1 MPTGK
6 YTMSDVAAVAPPI
19 GKYTAADLA
28 PSSAPPP
35 PQQGFFSS
43 FGDQNGIV
51 QGLKQVGSA
60 IMHHGDTLS
69 NLAGAV
75 DIRNPHGPLVDA
87 ISGEYNRIKGEA
99 GQVIQAQKDN
109 NLAAGISHGISMIPV
124 IGPGMDKA
132 VDQYADKNYS
142 GEMGTLAGMVSNLQL
157 PKTKAAVTS
166 AADIARDIPDTYRA
180 ARAGVVGGS
189 KLDQVIPGD
198 TVTPRQQYNIA
209 KSQGVNLDTA
219 QATNAPIPTQIKRV
233 TEHSLGGS
241 SKFEANNADNV
252 QALHGHAQGILDAAH
267 PDAMSREEFG
277 LAVKDALLEHKDVLE
292 KQAGLPEKATAIL
305 DSATPDSM
313 SREDFGN
320 TVQES
325 LRNHQTLLNDQASA
339 LFKDLDS
346 KVGNTLPDMQAVRT
360 QAQGIIKDNKNYYA
374 NHPELLS
381 GAPGRAWSIVKSLA
395 DTSSEAPKL
404 DTWSD
409 LHKMRSDL
417 MNMYRSPDIV
427 GSNAEGWLKQL
438 TGKVDESMT
447 GAASGLS
454 DADEAKFREAN
465 KIYSGM
471 KQTYDNPQNPLY
483 HIVRAQDGSTAA
495 NSLSNISPQIAKQI
509 RQAGSDLE
517 TPELNQHLQ
526 RQTIDRLMDPVGNGT
541 PDLAGLPDRFAKA
554 QKERLGGV
562 LSPRQMSDLHDLI
575 REIQTPG
582 PYDNPRSDVH
592 KIINSKDGLT
602 AAISALDAGP
612 EGIAQITKAAQAI
625 GSKDVIPQ
633 LQRQAM
639 SRLLS
644 PPGNDL
650 PDLKNL
656 PSRFTRAQK
665 EKLSSVLTPGQTQS
679 LDDLSRTS
687 RMVNFDANP
696 AGSGKLVQKQSEAS
710 ALGVGVLGG
719 ITGVA
724 TGNPALA
731 LSSAT
736 PLAYAGAQR
745 FISSKMT
752 NRAFTESIMN
762 PPLTGKA
769 LWANQGV
776 VKLLDHIGSDPA
788 ATLTRSDI
796 EALGKTP
803 QGKSLL
809 VRASGLTPG
818 SPAMKAL
825 IKSIKP

>member
-1 MPTGK
+1 M
-6 YTMSDVAAVAPPI
+6 
-19 GKYTAADLA
+19 
-28 PSSAPPP
+28 
-35 PQQGFFSS
+35 
-43 FGDQNGIV
+43 
-51 QGLKQVGSA
+51 
-60 IMHHGDTLS
+60 
-69 NLAGAV
+69 
-75 DIRNPHGPLVDA
+75 
-87 ISGEYNRIKGEA
+87 
-99 GQVIQAQKDN
+99 
-109 NLAAGISHGISMIPV
+109 
-124 IGPGMDKA
+124 
-132 VDQYADKNYS
+132 
-142 GEMGTLAGMVSNLQL
+142 
-157 PKTKAAVTS
+157 AAVTLDLS
-166 AADIARDIPDTYRA
+166 KAQPLPQAPVQLDLSKAQPLPQAADTRSLLQRAKDKFDELTTVTPEQEKGHSWLTNKAQEFGAGAIQGAASPIVHPMDTLEAIGHTIAHPIDTAVALGKSAMANPAQAAGNLVGGAVLGDTAARVIAPAVPVAARFVKDIPDQYRG

-189 KLDQVIPGD
+189 KLDEIIPGD
-198 TVTPRQQYNIA
+198 TVTPRQRYNTA
-209 KSQGVNLDTA
+209 VSQGVNLDTA
-219 QATNAPIPTQIKRV
+219 QATGSPLAVNTKRV

-241 SKFEANNADNV
+241 SKFETNNAANV
-252 QALHGHAQGILDAAH
+252 NALQTHTQGILDTAH

-277 LAVKDALLEHKDVLE
+277 NAVKDALLQHKDILE
-292 KQAGLPEKATAIL
+292 KQSGLPEKATAIL
-305 DSATPDSM
+305 DRATPETM

-346 KVGNTLPDMQAVRT
+346 KVGNTLPDMKAVRT
-360 QAQGIIKDNKNYYA
+360 QAQGIIKDNQNYYA

-447 GAASGLS
+447 GASSGLS
-454 DADEAKFREAN
+454 TADEAKFREAN
-465 KIYSGM
+465 KIYAGM
-471 KQTYDNPQNPLY
+471 KQTYDNPQSPLY

-495 NSLSNISPQIAKQI
+495 NSLSNISPQVAKQI

-526 RQTIDRLMDPVGNGT
+526 RQTIDRLMDPTGNGT
-541 PDLAGLPDRFAKA
+541 PDLPGLPDRFAKA

-562 LSPRQMSDLHDLI
+562 LSPRQMSDLHDLT

-592 KIINSKDGLT
+592 KIINAKDGLT
-602 AAISALDAGP
+602 AATSALDAGP
-612 EGIAQITKAAQAI
+612 EGIQQITKAAQAI

-633 LQRQAM
+633 LQRQTI

-644 PPGNDL
+644 PAGNEL

-656 PSRFTRAQK
+656 SSRFTRAQK
-665 EKLSSVLTPGQTQS
+665 EKLGAVLTPDQIQS
-679 LDDLSRTS
+679 LDDLARTA
-687 RMVNFDANP
+687 RTVNYDANP
-696 AGSGKLVQKQSEAS
+696 AGSGKLAQKNLE
-710 ALGVGVLGG
+710 LGAMGYGLAKAAGGVL
-719 ITGVA
+719 
-724 TGNPALA
+724 TGNPAA
-731 LSSAT
+731 IGEGLS
-736 PLAYAGAQR
+736 PLAYPLAQR
-745 FISSKMT
+745 FSASKLT
-752 NRAFTESIMN
+752 NPAFTESIMN
-762 PPLTGKA
+762 APLKGSAK
-769 LWANQGV
+769 WASQGEA
-776 VKLLDHIGSDPA
+776 KILDHIGSDPA

-809 VRASGLTPG
+809 VRASSLSLG